1 MAVIKHAMYTL
12 LAVSLLIAG
21 CATSPE
27 TESRR
32 QAIEADIAAI
42 LSEPLNPAIY
52 GETKRC
58 LADMEYRNFR
68 VLDDRRLL
76 FEGRRD
82 KLWLNTLRMRCPDLR
97 HQNVLVVRS
106 FSARRMC
113 DMDSF
118 QASDWFDWPWYRRWP
133 WRWWSDWGMGSH
145 CSLGKFQPVTEY
157 QVAEIEVV
165 LKSR

>member
-1 MAVIKHAMYTL
+1 MAVIKYAIYTL
-12 LAVSLLIAG
+12 LAVSLLFAG

-27 TESRR
+27 VEGQR
-32 QAIEADIAAI
+32 QEIEAVIASI
-42 LSEPLNPAIY
+42 LSEPLDPEIY

-58 LADMEYRNFR
+58 LADQEYRNFR

-97 HQNVLVVRS
+97 HHSVLVVRS

-113 DMDSF
+113 DMDTF
-118 QASDWFDWPWYRRWP
+118 QASDWFDWPWYRQWP
-133 WRWWSDWGMGSH
+133 WRWWSTWGMGMN
-145 CSLGKFQPVTEY
+145 CTLGKFQPVTGS
-157 QVAEIEVV
+157 QVAEIEAV